1 MPSVVTVDP
10 DITEFKTDYSAT
22 SGEHH
27 KEYGTI
33 GQSSKTYNIGACL
46 IFLSLSTIYFIATII
61 CVLIF
66 YFYLVKKEL
75 SKYVDRCI

>member
-33 GQSSKTYNIGACL
+33 GWTIFENFFISKL
-46 IFLSLSTIYFIATII
+46 I
-61 CVLIF
+61 
-66 YFYLVKKEL
+66 
-75 SKYVDRCI
+75 